1 MKRKQ
6 ETQSRSSLLTF
17 SLLIL
22 YVLFAVILLGLGL
35 GAA

>member
-6 ETQSRSSLLTF
+6 ETEPRSSPLTF

-22 YVLFAVILLGLGL
+22 YALFVLILLGLG
-35 GAA
+35 